1 MLADVQG
8 STDDRQLAI
17 DEVGITGIRYPIAVW
32 EPELGKQETVAEVS
46 MSVNVRPEIKGAHLS
61 RFVEVLHDSASEI
74 TPDSV
79 PLIVHALRQRLGSD
93 RAALEITFPYFLR
106 RVAPVTGSA
115 ALMDYR
121 CRISAYLQGSAV
133 QLMLTAR
140 VPVTS
145 VCPCS
150 KAISDYGAHNQR
162 SHVTIQVRPQLCD
175 GKHAAIWLDDLITV
189 AEASASSPV
198 FPVLK
203 RPDERHVTM
212 LAHDNPVFVEDM
224 AREVARALIA
234 DERIAWFSVE
244 AASDE
249 SIHNHGAFA
258 RIHSANAE
266 TIFPTPSDRGLG

>member
-1 MLADVQG
+1 MLSDVQG
-8 STDDRQLAI
+8 SADDRQLAI
-17 DEVGITGIRYPIAVW
+17 DEVGITGIRYPIAVMDR
-32 EPELGKQETVAEVS
+32 ELGKQETVAEVS
-46 MSVNVRPEIKGAHLS
+46 MSVDVRPDVKGAHLS
-61 RFVEVLHDSASEI
+61 RFVEVLNDSAGEI
-74 TPDSV
+74 TLDSV

-106 RVAPVTGSA
+106 RAAPVTGSA
-115 ALMDYR
+115 ALMDYQ
-121 CRISAYLQGSAV
+121 CRISAHLEDSVV
-133 QLMLTAR
+133 QLALTAR

-162 SHVTIQVRPQLCD
+162 SHVTIRVHPKMRE
-175 GKHAAIWLDDLITV
+175 GKHALVWFDDLIRV

-203 RPDERHVTM
+203 RPDERYVTM
-212 LAHDNPVFVEDM
+212 SAHDKPVFVEDM
-224 AREVARALIA
+224 AREVATALTA

-258 RIHSANAE
+258 RIHSAHAPVSFTQPN
-266 TIFPTPSDRGLG
+266 RGLA